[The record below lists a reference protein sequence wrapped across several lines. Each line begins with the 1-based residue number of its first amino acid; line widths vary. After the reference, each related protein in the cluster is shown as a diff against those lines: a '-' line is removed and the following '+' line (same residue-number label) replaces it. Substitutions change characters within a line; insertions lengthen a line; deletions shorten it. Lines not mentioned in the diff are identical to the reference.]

1 MEQVRT
7 SLEGARRD
15 LYDRCMRTNRH
26 GHRSRIRLSLLAGT
40 LTLTVA
46 ASALPAVAQTVT
58 LDTLIVYTPAAR
70 TSAYSRDGIDAV
82 TDLMVAATNLA
93 FRESGLDQVEVS
105 IVDRREIAYVE
116 SGDIGTDLHRL
127 SASDDD
133 FMDAV
138 HHWRS
143 EVRADFVHLI
153 IDSSLGWCGLAWTAP
168 DVNRAFAITDVNCGG
183 RTFAHE
189 LGHNLGLR
197 HDRYKQENDNI
208 PLTTDGRYGYVNQ
221 RAFDAGGECWRTIM
235 AYWTQCED
243 NGLLHEEFSSPLLF
257 SNPRQDYRGQ
267 PLGVPVGVGGTTVGG
282 AADAVGHIS
291 SVAPVAA
298 RWYQ

>member
-1 MEQVRT
+1 M
-7 SLEGARRD
+7 
-15 LYDRCMRTNRH
+15 YPNRH
-26 GHRSRIRLSLLAGT
+26 GHRSRTRLSLLAGA

-58 LDTLIVYTPAAR
+58 LDTLIVYTPAAQVG
-70 TSAYSRDGIDAV
+70 AGGGIDTV
-82 TDLMVAATNLA
+82 TDEMVAATNLA
-93 FRESGLDQVEVS
+93 LRESGLDHVQVR
-105 IVDRREIAYVE
+105 IVARREITYVE
-116 SGDIGTDLHRL
+116 SDEIRTDLDRL
-127 SASDDD
+127 SFRDDG
-133 FMDAV
+133 FMDTV

-153 IDSSLGWCGLAWTAP
+153 IDSSFRWCGLAWTDP
-168 DVNRAFAITDVNCGG
+168 DINRAFAITDVNCGG

-197 HDRYKQENDNI
+197 HDRYQQENDDI
-208 PLTTDGRYGYVNQ
+208 QLTADGRYGYVNQ

-282 AADAVGHIS
+282 AADAVSHIS
-291 SVAPVAA
+291 SVAPAVA